1 MKCTFY
7 HLTFPSIFRLYE
19 ISSVKSWTE
28 SRLSFCPINK
38 YCKIQFASAI
48 SYSSLDYWHF
58 EHIQMNR
65 MIQICLFSFAA
76 SQNWYETF
84 CFDVFYLQIT
94 TSIRKHHDLGGFF
107 QNYFEQHLQGKSPPT
122 WFIQSCLLWIFPLN
136 RLSGYMFQFL
146 QIHGSHSGW
155 VKTLVRT

>member
-28 SRLSFCPINK
+28 SRLSSCQINK
-38 YCKIQFASAI
+38 YFKIQFASAI

-58 EHIQMNR
+58 EHFQMNR
-65 MIQICLFSFAA
+65 MIQICIFSFAA

-94 TSIRKHHDLGGFF
+94 TPIRKKISEDFFEIISNNSFKVNHLRPDLFKVVYYEYVHWIAYLATCSSFF
-107 QNYFEQHLQGKSPPT
+107 A
-122 WFIQSCLLWIFPLN
+122 
-136 RLSGYMFQFL
+136 
-146 QIHGSHSGW
+146 
-155 VKTLVRT
+155 